1 MPYRHKFVRQETSAC
16 PAAAHPTP
24 LSWARHLT
32 QTPLW
37 PHLRPNQFRH
47 HRRANTV
54 KHSWRKGFRVLVSFR
69 WGRYGAGNGAID
81 TVSEPAPLPP
91 IEPGQETR
99 VSASQEKDETV
110 LPEIRPTLSS
120 NYVEGKESLQTPE
133 PGDENDDNAHFPT
146 PFVVAQVMTSVY
158 WPSSW
163 LRW

>member
-1 MPYRHKFVRQETSAC
+1 MTSNIHGAKVFVSSSASAEDVTAQETE
-16 PAAAHPTP
+16 P
-24 LSWARHLT
+24 LTIESD
-32 QTPLW
+32 P
-37 PHLRPNQFRH
+37 
-47 HRRANTV
+47 
-54 KHSWRKGFRVLVSFR
+54 K
-69 WGRYGAGNGAID
+69 AID

-99 VSASQEKDETV
+99 VSASQEKDEAV
-110 LPEIRPTLSS
+110 LPDIRPTLSS

-133 PGDENDDNAHFPT
+133 PGDEDDDNAHYTT